1 MADSKTLQD
10 LKMLNEWSEMVERIE
25 NLEKKFK
32 IMSVNNR
39 GLRKQLDFLYSLDVI
54 QNYAKYG
61 KIREDYER
69 NRIIRR

>member
-54 QNYAKYG
+54 QNYTKYR

>member
-10 LKMLNEWSEMVERIE
+10 LKMLNEWSEMVEKIE

-39 GLRKQLDFLYSLDVI
+39 GLRKQLDLLYSLDVI
-54 QNYAKYG
+54 QNYTKYR

>member
-39 GLRKQLDFLYSLDVI
+39 GLRKQLDLLYSLDVI
-54 QNYAKYG
+54 QNYTKYR

>member
-39 GLRKQLDFLYSLDVI
+39 GLRKK
-54 QNYAKYG
+54 QNYKE
-61 KIREDYER
+61 IT
-69 NRIIRR
+69 